1 MSVIVH
7 RWHSKFNKRWYK
19 RCRQKSYRCLFPHSP
34 HTLILFVYFGF
45 FLNFCIIFW
54 FGLQLRHLPPWL
66 FQKLERF
73 SFSRVIVKHWSRFVI
88 VFERAYCNLRNE
100 TKWKNVICEFN
111 SNRNMRNG
119 NISILNQKSVI
130 FKLVLL
136 KIIQRRNCA
145 VLIINV
151 RSGMRDMTLNFKPE
165 NGVSVK
171 REDCSVRLYQ
181 QCFYSKGANIKIVIA
196 HENFMLLS

>member
-19 RCRQKSYRCLFPHSP
+19 RCRQTEKLSMLISSQPTHFNFIC
-34 HTLILFVYFGF
+34 TLF

-73 SFSRVIVKHWSRFVI
+73 SFSRVILKHWSRFVI

-119 NISILNQKSVI
+119 NISILNQKSV
-130 FKLVLL
+130 F
-136 KIIQRRNCA
+136 
-145 VLIINV
+145 
-151 RSGMRDMTLNFKPE
+151 S
-165 NGVSVK
+165 S
-171 REDCSVRLYQ
+171 
-181 QCFYSKGANIKIVIA
+181 
-196 HENFMLLS
+196 LSF

>member
-1 MSVIVH
+1 MFIDDTANWTKDDIKGVD
-7 RWHSKFNKRWYK
+7 
-19 RCRQKSYRCLFPHSP
+19 RQKSYRCLFPHSP
-34 HTLILFVYFGF
+34 HTLILFVHFGF

-119 NISILNQKSVI
+119 NISILNQKSV
-130 FKLVLL
+130 FSNLSFEKKSSVETVL
-136 KIIQRRNCA
+136 
-145 VLIINV
+145 
-151 RSGMRDMTLNFKPE
+151 F
-165 NGVSVK
+165 
-171 REDCSVRLYQ
+171 
-181 QCFYSKGANIKIVIA
+181 
-196 HENFMLLS
+196 

>member
-1 MSVIVH
+1 M
-7 RWHSKFNKRWYK
+7 
-19 RCRQKSYRCLFPHSP
+19 
-34 HTLILFVYFGF
+34 LFVSLIQIG
-45 FLNFCIIFW
+45 
-54 FGLQLRHLPPWL
+54 
-66 FQKLERF
+66 
-73 SFSRVIVKHWSRFVI
+73 
-88 VFERAYCNLRNE
+88 
-100 TKWKNVICEFN
+100 
-111 SNRNMRNG
+111 NMRNG

-130 FKLVLL
+130 FKLVIL

-165 NGVSVK
+165 NGVSGK

-181 QCFYSKGANIKIVIA
+181 QCLYSKGTNVKITIA